1 MGEVTVLRAV
11 WSSYHDS
18 LGLQQLRAEIS
29 LDFEKTVCIHGF
41 TVCIQCAY
49 MGLLPH
55 MHGDSPLAVLVECQT
70 SWVVWSFHGV
80 F

>member
-29 LDFEKTVCIHGF
+29 LDFEKTVCI
-41 TVCIQCAY
+41 QCAY

-55 MHGDSPLAVLVECQT
+55 MHGDSTLAVLVECQT
-70 SWVVWSFHGV
+70 PWVVWSFHGV